1 MRLFP
6 SLLLAG
12 LLAAMPLAAVE
23 RSFTILHS
31 NDWQSRL
38 LGFGPN
44 NEYSPAT
51 VNDDD
56 TVGGVARLA
65 NTFELT
71 RASSVIARTI

>member
-1 MRLFP
+1 MRLLP

-12 LLAAMPLAAVE
+12 LLATTPLHAAE

-38 LGFGPN
+38 LCFGPN
-44 NEYSPAT
+44 NEYTPAT
-51 VNDDD
+51 ANDDG

-65 NTFELT
+65 TLLN
-71 RASSVIARTI
+71 